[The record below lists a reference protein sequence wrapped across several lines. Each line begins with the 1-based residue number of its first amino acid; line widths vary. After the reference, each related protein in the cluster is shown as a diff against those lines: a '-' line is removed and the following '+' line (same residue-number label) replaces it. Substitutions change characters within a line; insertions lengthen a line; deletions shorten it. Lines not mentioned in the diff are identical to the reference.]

1 MGTARQSEG
10 QVEFSAVNPQESEKV
25 SVSIEVSA
33 YKNNNIPIRKKFK
46 KYKLRGIE
54 NIVHK

>member
-33 YKNNNIPIRKKFK
+33 YKNNNIPIRKKVK
-46 KYKLRGIE
+46 KSI
-54 NIVHK
+54 N